1 MAMPGHERSTPRRG
15 LVAAIVASALLAL
28 ALAYFAGVYWGAPA
42 PVRAAARHDTL
53 ARALKAQAGESAK
66 LRARVA
72 FLEQSLA
79 IAKQSG
85 AATRKALFNEQADE
99 VALKKKLAFYQE
111 MLQQGTDGATV
122 KIAGLQIVPTAGAR
136 KYRFQIV
143 LVRTRRPGKQGH
155 VSGTCSIT
163 LVGERD
169 GKPVRLPLDKLSAS
183 DNPMKFRLRYFQNL
197 AGTFRLPAG
206 FEPREVDVAIK
217 VGDAASVTSSY
228 SWSIFQG

>member
-1 MAMPGHERSTPRRG
+1 MA
-15 LVAAIVASALLAL
+15 LIALLAL

-42 PVRAAARHDTL
+42 PVRSAARHDTL
-53 ARALKAQAGESAK
+53 TRALKAQAGQNAK

-79 IAKQSG
+79 MATQSG
-85 AATRKALFNEQADE
+85 AATKKALFDEQADE

-111 MLQQGTDGATV
+111 MLQQGTSGSAV
-122 KIAGLQIVPTAGAR
+122 RIAGLQIVPTAGTR
-136 KYRFQIV
+136 RYRFQIV
-143 LVRTRRPGKQGH
+143 LVRARHAGKHGL
-155 VSGTCSIT
+155 VSGTCAVS
-163 LVGERD
+163 LLGERA
-169 GKPVRLPLDKLSAS
+169 GKSTRLKLDAVSATA
-183 DNPMKFRLRYFQNL
+183 NPMKFRLRYFQNL

-206 FEPREVDVAIK
+206 FAPRKVEVSVK